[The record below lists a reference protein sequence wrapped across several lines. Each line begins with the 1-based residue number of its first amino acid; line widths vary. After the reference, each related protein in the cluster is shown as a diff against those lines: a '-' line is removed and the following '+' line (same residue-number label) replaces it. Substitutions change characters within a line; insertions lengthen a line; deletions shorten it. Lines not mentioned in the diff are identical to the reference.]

1 MSQLFKKT
9 LFENTNI
16 RYGSVCALVVILIA
30 SAGFWGHDRYMAHD
44 AVQQLKARTLQQM
57 VFVEGGTFMMG
68 DVGYTDEDGIKRH
81 FAGDADVFPV
91 HQVTLTSYSMNSLET
106 TFGDYDA
113 YTNYEGKKLIA
124 KDSRDM
130 SHKKAE
136 YPAKGMNWYQA
147 REYCQWLGEQI
158 GYSMDLPTEA
168 QWEYA
173 ARSRGLA
180 VAYAT
185 NNGKDERGINI
196 RDPSK
201 YKFQM
206 PVGSWP
212 PNPLGMYDMTGSVN
226 EWTVDNW
233 HPYTE
238 GAKVDPIYDEYVR
251 DRAKMSRG
259 FGIIGASGGIKLY
272 KRMLDDPENTGA
284 GNGIRCV
291 VNHSEP
297 LPKQLEE

>member
-1 MSQLFKKT
+1 MNLLNKKT
-9 LFENTNI
+9 I
-16 RYGSVCALVVILIA
+16 SIAVVISVLMA
-30 SAGFWGHDRYMAHD
+30 SVGYFANDRYEKYQ
-44 AVQQLKARTLQQM
+44 AVQLLKTRTLQQM

-68 DVGYTDEDGIKRH
+68 DVGYTDEDDIKRH

-113 YTNYEGKKLIA
+113 YTIYVGKETVLP
-124 KDSRDM
+124 DYRDIFTQQ
-130 SHKKAE
+130 H
-136 YPAKGMNWYQA
+136 PAWGMNWYQA

-196 RDPSK
+196 RNPSE

-233 HPYTE
+233 HPYTKE
-238 GAKVDPIYDEYVR
+238 AKIDPIYDEYVR
-251 DRAKMSRG
+251 DRSKMSRG
-259 FGIIGASGGIKLY
+259 FGVIGASGGIKLY